1 MNTMD
6 PVDEVEIWAPILA
19 DPLDWPP
26 SSDIIPLPSQVE
38 DYFYDV
44 YNNYAM
50 KIDKFVEETQDK
62 TWRHRYLGELTPTEN
77 WRRGPRVRRKRKIFS
92 PNSTYLGNMPSGSQ
106 GGKWK
111 CRKNNDHWTQG
122 EVIKLVDGVET
133 YGVGRWT
140 KVKSRHFPTSFRD
153 PTHLKDKWRN
163 LLRACGVP
171 SSSKRKAK
179 TQKRMFRSLDS
190 TLIKRIQELAT
201 S

>member
-1 MNTMD
+1 MHTMD

-38 DYFYDV
+38 DYFYYV
-44 YNNYAM
+44 YNNNAM
-50 KIDKFVEETQDK
+50 KTDHFVEETQDK
-62 TWRHRYLGELTPTEN
+62 TWRHRYLGELTPKEN
-77 WRRGPRVRRKRKIFS
+77 WRRGPRAPRKRKIFS
-92 PNSTYLGNMPSGSQ
+92 P

-111 CRKNNDHWTQG
+111 CRKNNEHWTQG

-140 KVKSRHFPTSFRD
+140 KVKSRHFPTSVRD
-153 PTHLKDKWRN
+153 QTHLKDKWRN